1 MSAKYHQNIHELIGM
16 VLRNVAGVKMLSL
29 LDMVVCEPIIRDVAN
44 TTLVGMSLVIEGP
57 VVRVG
62 ITVIR
67 SM

>member
-1 MSAKYHQNIHELIGM
+1 M